1 MKHKNS
7 ELFSELLVGV
17 FVAAVLVVL
26 FYFTVIISGHDLF
39 AGRNRSTVNVK
50 FVDAGGLKIR
60 DSVRVRG
67 VVVGEV
73 ASVKFSNGGVL
84 VRLSLEDEVVF
95 KDGYEIA
102 VRSSS
107 MLGGNHVAITEGT
120 GAVLPKDKELVGI
133 PAPNWM
139 KDLGEVVGNIRE
151 ATQDGTLKKIVANLE
166 TASDSIK
173 SITERLES
181 GKGMLGKL
189 MSDDDTMYKD
199 LQNAVTD
206 IRNLASKLSSS
217 TNSLGRF
224 LNDDGAV
231 YADVKDSMSNVKSV
245 TARLEKGEGTLGK
258 LLSSDDTLYKDAMAA
273 VANIKDVTERLQK
286 GEGSLGKLTADNNK
300 LYNDL
305 DSAVASFKVVADRLE
320 KGEGTLGKLSKDED
334 LYKDVHGLI
343 KDARQTVDNFRD
355 TMPITA
361 FTSLLT
367 GAL

>member
-17 FVAAVLVVL
+17 FVATVLVVL
-26 FYFTVIISGHDLF
+26 FYFTVIISGRELF
-39 AGRNRSTVNVK
+39 TGRQRTFVNIK
-50 FVDAGGLKIR
+50 FMDVGGLKVR

-67 VVVGEV
+67 VGVGEI
-73 ASVKFSNGGVL
+73 ANLKFEDGGVL
-84 VRLSLEDEVVF
+84 VKVSLQSELVF
-95 KDGYEIA
+95 KEGYKIN

-107 MLGGNHVAITEGT
+107 MLGGNHLVITEGK
-120 GAVLPKDKELVGI
+120 GAPLPKDTVLVAEPI
-133 PAPNWM
+133 ADWM
-139 KDLGEVVGNIRE
+139 KDLGEVVGDIRE
-151 ATQDGTLKKIVANLE
+151 VTAGGKLKTIVANLE
-166 TASDSIK
+166 ATTESAKALAS
-173 SITERLES
+173 RLEA
-181 GKGMLGKL
+181 GKGTLGKL
-189 MSDDDTMYKD
+189 MSEDETLYKD
-199 LQNAVTD
+199 LQIAATD
-206 IRNLASKLSSS
+206 IRNLANKLNSG
-217 TNSLGRF
+217 TNSLGR
-224 LNDDGAV
+224 LVNDDGIV
-231 YADVKDSMSNVKSV
+231 YTDMKDAMNNLKSV
-245 TARLEKGEGTLGK
+245 SARLDKGEGTLGK

-286 GEGSLGKLTADNNK
+286 GEGTLGKLTADNNK

-305 DSAVASFKVVADRLE
+305 DSAVNSFKVVADRLE